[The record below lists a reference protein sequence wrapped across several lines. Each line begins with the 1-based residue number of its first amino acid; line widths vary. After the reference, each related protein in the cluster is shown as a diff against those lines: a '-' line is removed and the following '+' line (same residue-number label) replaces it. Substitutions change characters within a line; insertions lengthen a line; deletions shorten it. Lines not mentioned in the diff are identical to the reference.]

1 MRTVASDRSAVRM
14 PCHPLRRPSDV
25 FRPRRPDSSP
35 ATELNGL
42 PSGASRPRDPI
53 PHLLARGVLDAN
65 RVAADAFRVIDASRR
80 NRVHGVEADEGQS
93 YLVKSPIEA
102 DAAASLAIERD
113 VLVALVGTRRFLR
126 TPQVLDWDAGDPR
139 PSSPTSSTAPTCGP
153 TSIARP
159 VARRPPAGRQIAGAL
174 AELHAIDWAPAAG
187 ARGNLLSRAPWI
199 LELDAPDISVE
210 ATLSAAGIELIR
222 IAQASGLAGELA
234 QLRLRIRR
242 PWFTTTSV
250 GTTGP
255 CDADDVRSCS
265 STWKWLAWATPHG
278 TSDRRSRAA

>member
-1 MRTVASDRSAVRM
+1 M
-14 PCHPLRRPSDV
+14 
-25 FRPRRPDSSP
+25 
-35 ATELNGL
+35 
-42 PSGASRPRDPI
+42 
-53 PHLLARGVLDAN
+53 
-65 RVAADAFRVIDASRR
+65 
-80 NRVHGVEADEGQS
+80 EADEGQS

-126 TPQVLDWDAGDPR
+126 TPQVLDWDAATLDPR
-139 PSSPTSSTAPTCGP
+139 
-153 TSIARP
+153 
-159 VARRPPAGRQIAGAL
+159 RRPHPRRRPAGLPQSLARSPGAHLVGRQIAGAL

-187 ARGNLLSRAPWI
+187 ARGNLSRAPWI

-234 QLRLRIRR
+234 QLRLCGIRR
-242 PWFTTTSV
+242 PWSTTTSD